1 MLNCTTYSQTLAVVS
16 NSSPELSVSTLQV
29 SMCQLGWVLLEY
41 TRTAMFHWM
50 FLEVRCCHVELK

>member
-1 MLNCTTYSQTLAVVS
+1 MNCTTYSQTLAVVS
-16 NSSPELSVSTLQV
+16 NSSPELSVSPLQV